1 MEGSTVGGR
10 TEAGLSEVVGFVLLL
25 GVIVA
30 AMALWMM
37 YVVPVEGRE
46 DEISHMNDVKD
57 RFTDYKI
64 TLDSLWLNN
73 EKGISVSSSFN
84 LGTGGG
90 NTQASGVFLHLLKPI
105 GSSAVIS
112 VKDTGDRMWINTS
125 NSGDHSFVLSILEYQ
140 SQNNYWI
147 QQRYYYQTGG
157 VFLAQ
162 DIGSDSGKTCR
173 VSPPFSFIKA
183 KNESNYDIAK
193 VNLVPIQ
200 LIGGS
205 SFGGEGP
212 VRVDTWMRPPQII
225 LDNRMNNWVQV
236 SVNVSDIQSA
246 NMWLSVFNE
255 TRKRGLIR
263 DTDTDWYT
271 FGINTISPDSYTA
284 YMRIT
289 SPPSS
294 GSGGV
299 VLTMRRVDYDVS
311 LNNIIS
317 GLT

>member
-1 MEGSTVGGR
+1 
-10 TEAGLSEVVGFVLLL
+10 
-25 GVIVA
+25 VIIA

-37 YVVPVEGRE
+37 YAVPAEGRE
-46 DEISHMNDVKD
+46 DEISHMNDVRD

-64 TLDSLWLNN
+64 TLDSLWLND
-73 EKGISVSSSFN
+73 EKGISVSSSMN

-90 NTQASGVFLHLLKPI
+90 NTQASGVFLQLLKPI

-112 VKDTGDRMWINTS
+112 VKDPGDRMWINTS
-125 NSGDHSFVLSILEYQ
+125 NSGDYSFILSILEYQ

-173 VSPPFSFIKA
+173 VSPPISFIKA
-183 KNESNYDIAK
+183 KNESDYDLAM

-200 LIGGS
+200 LVGGS
-205 SFGGEGP
+205 SFGGNGP
-212 VRVDTWMRPPQII
+212 VRVDTWMRPPEIVV
-225 LDNRMNNWVQV
+225 DNRPNNWVQV
-236 SVNVSDIQSA
+236 SVNVSDMQSA

-255 TRKRGLIR
+255 TRKRGLIA
-263 DTDTDWYT
+263 DSDTDWYSS
-271 FGINTISPDSYTA
+271 GINTIAPDSYTA

-289 SPPSS
+289 SPPAS

-299 VLTMRRVDYDVS
+299 ILTIRRVDYYVS
-311 LNNIIS
+311 LNNIMS